1 MQELMLKN
9 IRSIARS
16 VPVFHKLARRMKTSL
31 SEAIGE
37 FYTLSP
43 DVLVALVKAF
53 NIQNAKLLKGHNLFE
68 GHGYYEFGLFRGFSF
83 WFAEQMS
90 REYAGSSFR
99 LFGFDSFQGL
109 PPPQLDVE
117 ASVFRKGDFC
127 GSYETVTTN
136 LKKWKTDLSRISLHQ
151 GFYSNALFERLRQSE
166 RFLPVSI
173 CLIDVDLYESCV
185 PVLDFVKDFL
195 VEGSILLFDDYN
207 QFAENDQDN
216 SSVERRALIE
226 FERKNPGFRKECGEN
241 GQGERKAL
249 IEFER
254 KNPGFRKE
262 HLFDYGSE
270 GVAFRVLSVGD

>member
-9 IRSIARS
+9 IRSITKS
-16 VPVFHKLARRMKTSL
+16 VPVLHKLARRMKKSL

-37 FYTLSP
+37 FYSLSP

-53 NIQNAKLLKGHNLFE
+53 NIQNARLQKGRNLFE

-83 WFAEQMS
+83 WFAEQIS
-90 REYAGSSFR
+90 REYTGSSFR

-109 PPPQLDVE
+109 PSPQLDAE
-117 ASVFRKGDFC
+117 ASVFHKGDFC

-136 LKKWKTDLSRISLHQ
+136 LEKWKADLSRISLHK
-151 GFYSNALFERLRQSE
+151 GFYSNTLFERFRQSE
-166 RFLPVSI
+166 QFLPISI

-185 PVLDFVKDFL
+185 PVLDFIKDFL
-195 VEGSILLFDDYN
+195 VEGSILLFDDYS
-207 QFAENDQDN
+207 QFGEDDQDN
-216 SSVERRALIE
+216 SS
-226 FERKNPGFRKECGEN
+226 
-241 GQGERKAL
+241 GERKAL

-262 HLFDYGSE
+262 HLFDYGCE
-270 GVAFRVLSVGD
+270 GTAFRVLSIGN